1 MTTPAEE
8 LHDPIAERYLLTAA
22 LQGQLDA
29 FLAVPAEAFTN
40 WIYADIASAIRTVVA
55 RKLPV
60 ELPTVG
66 RTLVAA
72 ASGGTR
78 GAELHRAMVDI
89 FTAPPVAGGGSYYA
103 ERITDL
109 KATRDINFA
118 VNTFGIQSTYAVK
131 NDDPAI
137 MKTALSNIRQALD
150 EAETAF
156 LPNVEPVLP
165 DSVAD
170 LLGREDEDYDWLV
183 PGLLERMDR
192 LILTGFEG
200 LGKSYLLAQLAL
212 CIGAGIHPF
221 TQEPLPPKTYR
232 TLVIDC
238 ENSERQVR
246 RRYRRIVNQIGDIC
260 QRNDMSPVD
269 WSECV
274 RLELRPDGLDLTDRG
289 ELAQIT
295 QLIESTA
302 PDLLVM
308 GPLYKMSRLNVQE
321 EQAAQEL
328 TLTLDSLRAK
338 FGFALICEAHAGHA
352 SDGGGARKVRPIGS
366 SLFLR
371 WPEFGFGIAPHPD
384 AEQEEHPSQVL
395 VRHWRGARDERD
407 WPTGLH
413 HGSFLPWEVSDHGYY
428 ERVRGRVW

>member
-1 MTTPAEE
+1 VAEPVEE

-29 FLAVPAEAFTN
+29 FLAVPADAFTN
-40 WIYADIASAIRTVVA
+40 WLYADIASAIRSVVA

-78 GAELHRAMVDI
+78 GQELHRVMVEV
-89 FTAPPVAGGGSYYA
+89 FMAPPVSGGGAYYA
-103 ERITDL
+103 ERISDL
-109 KATRDINFA
+109 KATRDLNYA
-118 VNTFGIQSTYAVK
+118 VNTFGIKSTYAVK

-137 MKTALSNIRQALD
+137 MKDAITNVRAAIDQA
-150 EAETAF
+150 ENAF
-156 LPNVEPVLP
+156 LPNAVPDLP
-165 DSVAD
+165 MSVAE
-170 LLGREDEDYDWLV
+170 LLGKEEEDYNWLV

-212 CIGAGIHPF
+212 CVGAGIHPF
-221 TQEPLPPKTYR
+221 TQDPLPMKPYR
-232 TLVIDC
+232 ALVIDC
-238 ENSERQVR
+238 ENSERQVN
-246 RRYRRIVNQIGDIC
+246 RRYKRIVSQIADIY
-260 QRNDMSPVD
+260 QRNDMGAVNWD
-269 WSECV
+269 ECV
-274 RLELRPDGLDLTDRG
+274 RLELRPDGLDLTDPG
-289 ELAQIT
+289 ELARIT

-302 PDLLVM
+302 PDLVVA
-308 GPLYKMSRLNVQE
+308 GPLYKMSRLNIQE

-328 TLTLDSLRAK
+328 TLTLDGLRAK

-352 SDGGGARKVRPIGS
+352 SDSGGSRKVRPIGS

-371 WPEFGFGIAPHPD
+371 WPEFGFGIAPLPE
-384 AEQEEHPSQVL
+384 AEAEDHPSQVQ

-407 WPTGLH
+407 WPKALH
-413 HGSFLPWEVSDHGYY
+413 HGSFLPWEVSDPGYY
-428 ERVRGRVW
+428 EQVRARVW